1 MRSFRWMPLWL
12 FVLMAIMVDFGWSQ
26 EKRVALVVGVSD
38 YQALSALSYPGADAD
53 KVAKA
58 LAETGF
64 QVNKVLNPTKVQ
76 FDAAVNAFVNNIS
89 EGSIAFFYY
98 SGHGMQFG
106 GENFMAAVD
115 APSSQRGAAAAKLRS
130 VSLSE
135 LINQMDRAGSRL
147 QIIALDACRDNPFS
161 AGSANRGWAAV
172 NVTKNYDRPP
182 NLKRIVPQLDK
193 VQSTLFTGKGTM
205 VHFATAPGDVAE
217 DSGSYAEVLSQEILR
232 PGVRVEETFR
242 RIGDA
247 IREKTANRQ
256 IPWMSA
262 SALPAFYF
270 VERSP
275 DDLAWSRV
283 DKQSVAEVRQFLV
296 EFPTSPL
303 VRDAKTLIEKLEQER
318 WRSLNRN
325 SISEINRFLQE
336 FPGGVYTTEAQQL
349 LGDAAAE
356 SAWSRID
363 RGSAESVK
371 QFVDQ
376 YPRSRHANEANELL
390 RELTRRDTCEQA
402 WSGTIKRSES
412 SLRRFIERN
421 SKCPQVSEAESL
433 LEDIEDRKYS
443 TTCATRFCECEVT
456 ENRVGSSCGCT
467 CWDPYGNWVN
477 VYGRI
482 VKEN

>member
-1 MRSFRWMPLWL
+1 MRNLRLMLICL
-12 FVLMAIMVDFGWSQ
+12 FVTSIMGTSAWSQ
-26 EKRVALVVGVSD
+26 EKRVALVVGVSE
-38 YQALSALSYPGADAD
+38 YQALDALNYPRADAD
-53 KVAKA
+53 KVAKS
-58 LAETGF
+58 LTETGF
-64 QVNKVLNPTKVQ
+64 QVNKVLDPTKVQ
-76 FDAAVNAFVNNIS
+76 FDAAVKAFVNNIS

-115 APSSQRGAAAAKLRS
+115 ATPSQRGAAAAKLSS

-161 AGSANRGWAAV
+161 AGSTSRGWAAV

-217 DSGSYAEVLSQEILR
+217 DTGAYAEILSQELLR

-256 IPWMSA
+256 VPWMSV

-270 VERSP
+270 VERTP
-275 DDLAWSRV
+275 DELAWGRV
-283 DKQSVAEVRQFLV
+283 DKQSTAEIRRFLL
-296 EFPTSPL
+296 EFPDSSL
-303 VRDAKTLIEKLEQER
+303 VRDAKTSIEKLEQER

-325 SISEINRFLQE
+325 SISEIDRFLQE

-349 LGDAAAE
+349 LGDATAE

-371 QFVDQ
+371 QFIGQ

-390 RELTRRDTCEQA
+390 RELTRRDTCERA
-402 WSGTIKRSES
+402 WSETRKRYES
-412 SLRRFIERN
+412 SLRRFIERH
-421 SKCPQVSEAESL
+421 SKCSQVSEAESL
-433 LEDIEDRKYS
+433 LEDIEDSKYS
-443 TTCATRFCECEVT
+443 TTCSTRFCECEVT
-456 ENRVGSSCGCT
+456 EKRVGSNCGCT
-467 CWDPYGNWVN
+467 CYGAYGNWVN

-482 VKEN
+482 VKED